1 MSTRSNFF
9 GGKKASAD
17 TAYLRATASSYI
29 IAEKS
34 PANKKVDNSA
44 KPSIKVTDLI
54 HDEATNYQGTFDTM
68 KRVKD
73 RVTIYRARI

>member
-1 MSTRSNFF
+1 M
-9 GGKKASAD
+9 K
-17 TAYLRATASSYI
+17 ATASSYL

-34 PANKKVDNSA
+34 PANKKVDMAA

-54 HDEATNYQGTFDTM
+54 HDEGIKYQGTFDTM
-68 KRVKD
+68 KKVKD